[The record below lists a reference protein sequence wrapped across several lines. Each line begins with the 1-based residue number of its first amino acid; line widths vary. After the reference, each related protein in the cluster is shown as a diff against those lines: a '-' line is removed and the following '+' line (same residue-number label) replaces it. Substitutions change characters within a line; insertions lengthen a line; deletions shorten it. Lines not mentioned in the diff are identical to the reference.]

1 MREPGGAEEEFQMP
15 PDLVVR
21 DRDPGAEEG
30 NVFLG
35 DLPISFTEADIAEEF
50 SSYGGKS
57 KAHFYPRLSFTKIK
71 PPRNFGV

>member
-1 MREPGGAEEEFQMP
+1 MP
-15 PDLVVR
+15 PELVVR

-35 DLPISFTEADIAEEF
+35 DLPISFTEEDIKKEF

-57 KAHFYPRLSFTKIK
+57 
-71 PPRNFGV
+71 